1 VGRGLTGEGSPQ
13 FVALS
18 TVVTMTGLSDPVI
31 QDDPYEYYRQR
42 TADCPVWHEH
52 ELDAYVV
59 GGHAEAKEALFDVA
73 RFPQRSGSRGMG
85 DESAA
90 AFDRVLTERGWRRT
104 PTLQRTNPPVHTRYR
119 KLINRVFTPARV
131 RDLTPHMEEIVH
143 ALIDRFIDAGTCE
156 FVTQFALPMPGTLIA
171 EQLGLERSQYETFRR
186 WADAML
192 ALANRKMTVEEA
204 IAEAEIELE
213 AQHFLAAEFER
224 RRTEPRDDLISRLV
238 HAHGDDEE
246 PLTMDEL
253 QDLMHQLITGG
264 FETTTSALAK
274 GMSLLVARPDQMSLL
289 RADPALMKNFI
300 EEVLR
305 FESPVQGLWRQ
316 AGCPT
321 ALGGVPIPAEASVM
335 VRYGAANRDPR
346 AFEEPDHFDITRAD
360 AKNHLAF
367 GFGPHFCV
375 GAALARQEML
385 TSFTILL
392 ERLDHI
398 ELAEPLP
405 TPVHLSSFIL
415 RSMKHLPVR
424 FTARS

>member
-1 VGRGLTGEGSPQ
+1 
-13 FVALS
+13 
-18 TVVTMTGLSDPVI
+18 
-31 QDDPYEYYRQR
+31 
-42 TADCPVWHEH
+42 
-52 ELDAYVV
+52 
-59 GGHAEAKEALFDVA
+59 
-73 RFPQRSGSRGMG
+73 MG
-85 DESAA
+85 DVSAA
-90 AFDRVLTERGWRRT
+90 AYHRVLAERGWRRT

-131 RDLTPHMEEIVH
+131 RDLTSDMEEIVH

-213 AQHFLAAEFER
+213 AQHFLADEFER
-224 RRTEPRDDLISRLV
+224 RRAEPRDDLISLLV
-238 HAHGDDEE
+238 HAHGDDEK

-274 GMSLLVARPDQMSLL
+274 GMWLLVTHPDQMSVL
-289 RADPALMKNFI
+289 RADPGLMKNFI

-316 AGCPT
+316 ASCPT
-321 ALGGVPIPAEASVM
+321 MLGGVEIPAEASVM

-346 AFEEPDHFDITRAD
+346 AFEEPDQFDITRVG

-385 TSFTILL
+385 TSFAILL
-392 ERLDHI
+392 ERLHHI

-405 TPVHLSSFIL
+405 KPVHLSSFIL
-415 RSMKHLPVR
+415 RSMKRLPLR
-424 FTARS
+424 FTASP

>member
-1 VGRGLTGEGSPQ
+1 M
-13 FVALS
+13 A
-18 TVVTMTGLSDPVI
+18 GLSDPVI

-42 TADCPVWHEH
+42 TTDCPVWHEH

-90 AFDRVLTERGWRRT
+90 AFDRVLAERGWRRT
-104 PTLQRTNPPVHTRYR
+104 PTLQRTDPPVHTRYR

-346 AFEEPDHFDITRAD
+346 RSTSRTTSTSR
-360 AKNHLAF
+360 
-367 GFGPHFCV
+367 GPMPRTIWRSAS
-375 GAALARQEML
+375 GPTSASAPRWPAR
-385 TSFTILL
+385 
-392 ERLDHI
+392 RC
-398 ELAEPLP
+398 
-405 TPVHLSSFIL
+405 
-415 RSMKHLPVR
+415 
-424 FTARS
+424 